1 MYNVKGRDMPVN
13 TDGVIFTVVIGR
25 EIVLSMIHVTHI
37 TMYTPPHQKKNKI
50 KKIYTAP
57 LLTC

>member
-13 TDGVIFTVVIGR
+13 TDGVIFTIVIGR

-37 TMYTPPHQKKNKI
+37 TMYTPPPPKKK
-50 KKIYTAP
+50 
-57 LLTC
+57 